1 MSSFLD
7 NTDGSDPLKSISSN
21 AGVGKFEL
29 LGGLESVRSEWC
41 VLIGDP
47 SEICGGTIG
56 SAGKFCAKL
65 AGKCTVASHVNKKLV
80 DLEPGLFIRVGGLEG
95 KGKDELCLYPRLVL
109 SDLNPELCNE
119 ILLKQFSSVQ
129 DVVQFFDQINT
140 EEEATKKHLKFDEID
155 VAHTEKKMRVNTK
168 TPIKRARE
176 HLLSRYDQLH
186 GATLHGSTLTEDAAE
201 VLGKVKIFNQFLA
214 SQVNDSQAIGA
225 VNSEKLETL
234 RLELGSWPTQAQASS
249 PLSLWVGLAELQDD
263 IAELSVR
270 HEEAVEQANKR
281 MRGSTG
287 QEWKSAVQDS
297 ATALSTDIGQL
308 RQNMR
313 RALEAIEQQVA
324 SLKGLSWSEFQMVSN
339 LSQANEVACNQDIEF
354 RSMKEQLERMQKQVQ
369 QIVDGKQ
376 AGGALSAV
384 RVGNHTFHSI
394 QELDAWCETV
404 FKKAP
409 IPFGPFACPY
419 GAYTRCLSSVDTS
432 ELSGLQIMDKRR
444 SLAVSPDESLVLEG
458 FQHKLPKLFLGSGS
472 EHKAIYAHL
481 PALATRDKWEDKHRL
496 KGVRVTIRD
505 NKESVR
511 SRYSSLIAQR
521 LKGHHEAQGIARELL
536 ADTMDFIESINTF
549 ITDTDSNLVNA
560 GFNKEQ
566 SWELVTKLVHRIFAV
581 DCNNVRAQV
590 KEFLDPTQHRVMAL
604 GCLWGTFATHM
615 VMKEYVKHGIENH
628 PSIAAEYVR
637 FLVANSGLARLEVV
651 EKRVLKLEDGVNAMV
666 KKLEALK
673 KVADTALT
681 KATEAYALAKKK

>member
-1 MSSFLD
+1 MSGFLR
-7 NTDGSDPLKSISSN
+7 NTDGGNPLASISSS
-21 AGVGKFEL
+21 GRGDGKFEF
-29 LGGLESVRSEWC
+29 LGGLESASSEWC
-41 VLIGDP
+41 VLIGDS
-47 SEICGGTIG
+47 SEICGGIIG

-65 AGKCTVASHVNKKLV
+65 AGKCSVSSHTHKKFP
-80 DLEPGLFIRVGGLEG
+80 DLEPGLFIRVGGTV
-95 KGKDELCLYPRLVL
+95 KDELRLYPRLVL
-109 SDLNPELCNE
+109 SNLNPELCNE
-119 ILLKQFSSVQ
+119 ILLKDFTSVQ

-140 EEEATKKHLKFDEID
+140 EDEDAKKHLKFDDIA
-155 VAHTEKKMRVNTK
+155 VAHAEKKMRVNTK
-168 TPIKRARE
+168 TPVKRARE

-186 GATLHGSTLTEDAAE
+186 GATLQGTVLTQDAEE
-201 VLGKVKIFNQFLA
+201 VLNKVKIFNQFLA

-225 VNSEKLETL
+225 VNSEKLESL
-234 RLELGSWPTQAQASS
+234 RLEIGSWPRQAQEAS

-263 IAELSVR
+263 IAGLTSR

-281 MRGSTG
+281 MRGSTNN
-287 QEWKSAVQDS
+287 EWRKAVQES
-297 ATALSTDIGQL
+297 ATSLSTDIGHL
-308 RQNMR
+308 RDNMR

-324 SLKGLSWSEFQMVSN
+324 SLKGMAWSEFQTVSN
-339 LSQANEVACNQDIEF
+339 LCQANEVVGNHDVEI
-354 RSMKEQLERMQKQVQ
+354 RSMKEQVGRMQKQVQ

-376 AGGALSAV
+376 SGGALTAV
-384 RVGNHTFHSI
+384 TIGNFTFHSI
-394 QELDAWCETV
+394 QELNAWCESV
-404 FKKAP
+404 FKKDP

-444 SLAVSPDESLVLEG
+444 SLAVSPDESLVLEC

-472 EHKAIYAHL
+472 ADHITIYAHL

-521 LKGHHEAQGIARELL
+521 LSTYPEAQGIARELL
-536 ADTMDFIESINTF
+536 SDTMDFIESINTF
-549 ITDTDSNLVNA
+549 ISDTDSNLVNA
-560 GFNKEQ
+560 GFNREQ

-590 KEFLDPTQHRVMAL
+590 KEFLDPSQHRVMAL

-615 VMKEYVKHGIENH
+615 VMREYVKHGIENH

-637 FLVANSGLARLEVV
+637 FLVANSGLARLEAV
-651 EKRVLKLEDGVNAMV
+651 EKRVLKLEDGMTAVV
-666 KKLEALK
+666 KRLDALK
-673 KVADTALT
+673 KVADSALT
-681 KATEAYALAKKK
+681 KATEAYSLAKNK